1 MVSRIG
7 SGLRCAGAGLV
18 ALLLGVLPAAAAPSC
33 NTHPQYPLVDLSQPV
48 TTITTKSG
56 KTGVEAFKAIGI
68 KTIARYYDWV
78 GPDTTCKSLFPK
90 ETDALLAAGFSIV
103 TIFQH
108 ENSDPETFLDKS
120 RGARDAREAL
130 KLAGANGQPA
140 GSAIYFAVDG
150 VDQTIKDSVFEWRVN
165 KGQVVQPE
173 RKKRLL
179 AADPSFR
186 KHIKFYERFRIYHRL
201 AFGKPP
207 EAITHGDMLPFVDHY
222 FSELNRVLK
231 ADGRYRIG
239 GYGSGLVCEHLLKKK
254 LVEFCWLA
262 MSTGWPRSKEF
273 LASGKWTL
281 VQQHTTF
288 CKNWQFNGKET
299 ARFDFNR
306 VQRKDFGQWS
316 KKGKV
321 TPAAGLPE
329 KCKPSW

>member
-1 MVSRIG
+1 MLSRLLISLG
-7 SGLRCAGAGLV
+7 TCCALASVGL
-18 ALLLGVLPAAAAPSC
+18 AAPSC
-33 NTHPQYPLVDLSQPV
+33 NTHKEFPTVDLSQPV

-56 KTGVEAFKAIGI
+56 KTGVQAFKAIGI
-68 KTIARYYDWV
+68 RTIARYYDWV
-78 GPDTTCKSLFPK
+78 DAETTCKSLFPK
-90 ETDALLAAGFSIV
+90 ESDAIIAAGFSIL

-120 RGARDAREAL
+120 RGAKDAREAL
-130 KLAGANGQPA
+130 KLAAANGQPP

-165 KGQVVQPE
+165 KGQVVQAA

-179 AADPSFR
+179 TADPSFR
-186 KHIKFYERFRIYHRL
+186 KHIKFYERFRHYHK
-201 AFGKPP
+201 AKFGKHA
-207 EAITHGDMLPFVDHY
+207 EAVSHRDMLPFVDHY
-222 FSELNRVLK
+222 FREVNRVLK

-239 GYGSGLVCEHLLKKK
+239 VYGSGMVCSHVRGKNLA
-254 LVEFCWLA
+254 EFCWLA
-262 MSTGWPRSKEF
+262 MSTGWPGTKEYF
-273 LASGKWTL
+273 ASGKWNL
-281 VQQHTTF
+281 VQQHSTF

-306 VQRKDFGQWS
+306 VKGGDVGQWS

-321 TPAAGLPE
+321 TPAAGLPA